1 MKKTEIKI
9 SYEAEKLAATRQYM
23 TKKDADLLQELED
36 AIGKLYEKYV
46 PAPVREYIE
55 CSAKDEA
62 AAKQKS
68 QKQPI
73 PPRPIA
79 RQVTPINH

>member
-23 TKKDADLLQELED
+23 TKKDADLQRELED
-36 AIGKLYEKYV
+36 TIGKLYEKYV

-55 CSAKDEA
+55 CNAKDEA
-62 AAKQKS
+62 AAKKKPQ
-68 QKQPI
+68 QQPAM
-73 PPRPIA
+73 PQHIA
-79 RQVTPINH
+79 RQAASIDQ